1 MWSSNGN
8 KCLLFILACSQ
19 LILLILFW
27 RHILPHPGKGDTTD
41 VIRKRS
47 GCDCTED
54 KSPSN
59 PRFNIGYNSTGVI
72 PDPYLEDDRF
82 RKLKKEHL
90 RNNVVWE
97 SAPDT
102 IDGEKRPFLLI
113 AVMSA
118 REYKE
123 RRRAVRETWLQE
135 CHSGSDVI
143 CRFFTDAQNGRG
155 DPIDDETVKEL
166 QEESANNRGD
176 LVLLNTPSGANFAL
190 RLLALFEWA
199 NKTLSFDY
207 LLRIDDDQFLCLERL
222 LAELPY
228 RPRKRLYWGYIH
240 CQQGTLFFE
249 TSSHYQNPL
258 LHA

>member
-1 MWSSNGN
+1 M
-8 KCLLFILACSQ
+8 
-19 LILLILFW
+19 
-27 RHILPHPGKGDTTD
+27 
-41 VIRKRS
+41 IRKRS

-59 PRFNIGYNSTGVI
+59 PRFNIGYNLTEVALD
-72 PDPYLEDDRF
+72 PDLEDGKF
-82 RKLKKEHL
+82 RKLNKEHL
-90 RNNVVWE
+90 RNDLAWK
-97 SAPDT
+97 STQDT
-102 IDGEKRPFLLI
+102 FDNENRPFLLI

-228 RPRKRLYWGYIH
+228 RPRKRLYWGYMH
-240 CQQGTLFFE
+240 CQQGTLLFK
-249 TSSHYQNPL
+249 TSSQSQGPSL
-258 LHA
+258 DP